1 MRHLEIKHLRMI
13 AAIAETGNMTKAAAR
28 LFLSQSALSQQLKDI
43 EDKLQAALFFRTR
56 KVMLLTPVG
65 RKLLESAKQVIQ
77 TLEDAELEIAR
88 TVSGEQG
95 ELKVGVQCVFCYKW
109 LPGAV
114 RVFQQKFPN
123 IEFEVGTCRDLAADL
138 ASKKFDFVITAA
150 AEPDDQHA
158 SQPLFADQ
166 LVCIMAADHPL
177 RTRAF
182 VRYEDFGDCNLIS
195 QPLLSAAP
203 QAERDRAQTVHAGRP
218 APCYCRNGGLG
229 LRARHPAALGTQWR
243 SRNKLDHCPAHR
255 QRRPAGDLVRRV
267 PEKQPP
273 PGISAGIYPHCQQ
286 DADGRPGEPITGNG
300 LRLWASFTGNQKKYP
315 FFSRRFG
322 AAS

>member
-1 MRHLEIKHLRMI
+1 MQHLEIKHLRMI

-114 RVFQQKFPN
+114 RVFQKKFPN
-123 IEFEVGTCRDLAADL
+123 IEFEIGTCRDLAADL
-138 ASKKFDFVITAA
+138 ASKKFDFVITAT

-166 LVCIMAADHPL
+166 LVCIMSADHPL
-177 RTRAF
+177 RARAF
-182 VRYEDFGDCNLIS
+182 IRYEDFGDYNLIS
-195 QPLLSAAP
+195 HAEKGASRFYQLLLKPKGIEPKRFMPVGQP
-203 QAERDRAQTVHAGRP
+203 QAIVEMVASGFGLGIMPRWAISGTLETHRIIARP
-218 APCYCRNGGLG
+218 IGKGGLPVTWYAAFLRNSHIPVFQQEFIHIVSKMKMDAQPG
-229 LRARHPAALGTQWR
+229 LLPERA
-243 SRNKLDHCPAHR
+243 
-255 QRRPAGDLVRRV
+255 
-267 PEKQPP
+267 
-273 PGISAGIYPHCQQ
+273 
-286 DADGRPGEPITGNG
+286 
-300 LRLWASFTGNQKKYP
+300 
-315 FFSRRFG
+315 
-322 AAS
+322 